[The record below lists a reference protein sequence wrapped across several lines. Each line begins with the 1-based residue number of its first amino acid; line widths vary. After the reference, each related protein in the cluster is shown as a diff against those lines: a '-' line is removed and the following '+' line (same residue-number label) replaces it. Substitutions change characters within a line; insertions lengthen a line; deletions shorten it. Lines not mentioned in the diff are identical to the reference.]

1 LSKTILSIPIMA
13 KELEDLFQ
21 QRFMNPESKYQKESI
36 IDCTDCFDTMIK
48 AYDSETETEPDPT
61 VKTVIIN
68 GWDRR
73 RGGVLAFNE

>member
-1 LSKTILSIPIMA
+1 LSKTILSHTSILA
-13 KELEDLFQ
+13 KEELHDLLQ
-21 QRFMNPESKYQKESI
+21 QRFMNPESKYEKESI

-48 AYDSETETEPDPT
+48 CIIQKTEPDTT

-73 RGGVLAFNE
+73 RRRRSASI